1 MEPLTIPTDL
11 DRISSFITRYFSI
24 SSRINLY
31 SSSLIRLSSR
41 AFRTWLCMVLS
52 LLLASTRMASC
63 FAALAEHLR
72 PMATPAISNTLDNT
86 VQTSRII
93 PGTSPTPVASKAAP
107 PAPALRPK
115 TALEAETPLI
125 IFTDLLYFLKRA
137 LRNSTSDLRKDS
149 RSPIFCSRKFWGS
162 ISDWSKLSDN
172 TAVLLDLSSE
182 IVGTA
187 RLGYSDIVIIILL
200 RVVLYLAQYPELLQ
214 HLFF

>member
-52 LLLASTRMASC
+52 LLLARTRMASC
-63 FAALAEHLR
+63 FAALAEHFR
-72 PMATPAISNTLDNT
+72 PMATPAISNKLDNT
-86 VQTSRII
+86 AKTSRII

-107 PAPALRPK
+107 PAPAPNPIN
-115 TALEAETPLI
+115 ALEAETPLI
-125 IFTDLLYFLKRA
+125 IFTALLYFLKRA

-149 RSPIFCSRKFWGS
+149 SSPIFCRRKFCGS
-162 ISDWSKLSDN
+162 TSESKLSDWS

-200 RVVLYLAQYPELLQ
+200 KVVLYLTQHLELLQ
-214 HLFF
+214 YLFF